1 MKLKSKFNIILA
13 CIIIILVAS
22 TFFGSNPL
30 TGGLI
35 CERQQIYFLV
45 VAIAAGI
52 LSYWVRKNMIIPLE
66 KLQEATH
73 KIADGNLDFE
83 IVNYGSDEIGKLCQD
98 FDEMRK
104 RIKENIDARIV
115 ADRNNRELIT
125 NISHDL
131 KTPMTTIRGYVEGIV
146 DGVADSPEKMDRYIK
161 TIYNKV
167 NEMDALINELT
178 MYSKIDLNYIPYDFS
193 VISAKHYFDDCAE
206 ELFFELEEE
215 GIGFTYYNE
224 IPRDVYVLLDNE
236 QLRRVINNIISNAIK
251 HMDKKTPQVTL
262 RVKAVGEYV
271 QVEVSDNGTGI
282 AEKDLPHIFERLY
295 RADASRNS
303 YRGGSGIGLSIAN
316 RIVSE
321 HGGKIWAV
329 SEVGKGTSLFFT
341 IQKYREV

>member
-1 MKLKSKFNIILA
+1 MRLKSKFNVILA
-13 CIIIILVAS
+13 VTIIILIAS
-22 TFFGSNPL
+22 TFFETYPVAGNVISEEQL
-30 TGGLI
+30 
-35 CERQQIYFLV
+35 IYFLIIV
-45 VAIAAGI
+45 ITAGV
-52 LSYWVRKNMIIPLE
+52 LSYWVRKNITIPLE
-66 KLQEATH
+66 KLQEATN
-73 KIADGNLDFE
+73 KIAEGNLDFE
-83 IVNYGSDEIGKLCQD
+83 IVNYSNDEIGKLCHD

-178 MYSKIDLNYIPYDFS
+178 MYSKIDLNYMPYNFA
-193 VISAKHYFDDCAE
+193 VISAKHYFDDCGE
-206 ELFFELEEE
+206 ELFFELEEN
-215 GIGFTYYNE
+215 GISFIYYNE
-224 IPRDVYVLLDNE
+224 LSKDIYVLLDNE
-236 QLRRVINNIISNAIK
+236 QLRRVINNIISNAVK
-251 HMDKKTPQVTL
+251 HMDKENPLVTL
-262 RVKAVGEYV
+262 RVKDAGEYV
-271 QVEVSDNGTGI
+271 QVEVTDNGAGI

-316 RIVSE
+316 RIVNE
-321 HGGKIWAV
+321 HGGKIWAT
-329 SEVGKGTSLFFT
+329 SEIGKGTSLFFT

>member
-1 MKLKSKFNIILA
+1 MKLRSKFNIILA
-13 CIIIILVAS
+13 VVIVILIVS
-22 TFFGSNPL
+22 TFFETYPVAGYAVSTEQL
-30 TGGLI
+30 
-35 CERQQIYFLV
+35 IYFLIV
-45 VAIAAGI
+45 VIAAGV
-52 LSYWVRKNMIIPLE
+52 LSYWVRKNITIPLE
-66 KLQEATH
+66 KLQEATN
-73 KIADGNLDFE
+73 KIAEGNLNFE
-83 IVNYGSDEIGKLCQD
+83 IVNYSNDEIGKLCND

-104 RIKENIDARIV
+104 RIKENIDARII

-178 MYSKIDLNYIPYDFS
+178 MYSRIDLNYIPYNFTI
-193 VISAKHYFDDCAE
+193 ISARHYFDDCGE
-206 ELFFELEEE
+206 ELFFELEGE
-215 GIGFTYYNE
+215 GIAFIYYNE
-224 IPRDVYVLLDNE
+224 IEDDVFVLVDNE

-251 HMDKKTPQVTL
+251 HMDKESPLVIL
-262 RVKAVGEYV
+262 RVKDAGEYV
-271 QVEVSDNGTGI
+271 QVEIADNGIGI

-316 RIVSE
+316 RIVNE
-321 HGGKIWAV
+321 HGGKIWAT
-329 SEVGKGTSLFFT
+329 SEAGKGTSLFFT